1 MKDSNALERPS
12 NAGVVGRKPR
22 VVILGGG
29 FAGLNAAKS
38 LAGAPVE
45 VVLVDKEN
53 YHLFQPLLYQVA
65 TAGLSSGDIATPIRS
80 ILRHED
86 NVSVRMAEAT
96 GIDRESRRVDLAD
109 GSIAYDYLMVATGTR
124 PKYFGPDRWRKHS
137 TPLKTV
143 DDAIALRR
151 QILYAFER
159 AEQADDA
166 ETIEEWLTFVVVGGG
181 ATGVEMAGAIR
192 EIAAEVMVRDFRTI
206 EPEEARVILIDAMPA
221 VLNGYPEELSE
232 HARQELEDRDVEVI
246 LDSPVEDIREDR
258 VEVDGQTIQ
267 TRTVVWAAGVEPTP
281 LVQSLGIETT
291 DGGQVPVAADLRLKE
306 DPRVFALGDI
316 AYLEDD
322 DGQPLPGIAPVAIQQ
337 GNHAARAIRDLV
349 DGEST
354 EAFDYRDRGM
364 MSTIGR
370 KSAVGVVGNWHLKG
384 FLAWLAWLFIHLLF
398 LIGFRNKLSVMINWA
413 YSYIAFGRGSRLIVG
428 DVHAR
433 NALPAE
439 TDTDSESEA
448 A

>member
-1 MKDSNALERPS
+1 MEETSELERRS

-29 FAGLNAAKS
+29 FAGLNAAKE

-45 VVLVDKEN
+45 VVLIDKEN

-80 ILRHED
+80 ILRSYD
-86 NVSVRMAEAT
+86 NVRVRMAEAT
-96 GIDRESRRVDLAD
+96 SIDRGNRRVELDD
-109 GSIAYDYLMVATGTR
+109 GSIAYDYLLVATGTR
-124 PKYFGPDRWRKHS
+124 PKYFGPDRWRENS

-143 DDAIALRR
+143 ADAIELRR
-151 QILYAFER
+151 KILYAFER
-159 AEQADDA
+159 AEQSDDPEA
-166 ETIEEWLTFVVVGGG
+166 IEEWLTFVVIGGG

-206 EPEEARVILIDAMPA
+206 EPEEARVVLIDAMPG

-246 LDSPVEDIREDR
+246 LGSPVEDIREDR
-258 VEVDGQTIQ
+258 VEIDGQTLRS
-267 TRTVVWAAGVEPTP
+267 RTVVWAAGVEPTP
-281 LVQSLGIETT
+281 LVDSLGVETT
-291 DGGQVPVAADLRLKE
+291 DGGQVPIDDDLRLA
-306 DPRVFALGDI
+306 DDSRVFVLGDI

-322 DGQPLPGIAPVAIQQ
+322 DAEPLPGIAPVAIQQ
-337 GNHAARAIRDLV
+337 GRHAAQNIRALV
-349 DGEST
+349 DDRPVEPF
-354 EAFDYRDRGM
+354 AYRDRGM
-364 MSTIGR
+364 MATIGR
-370 KSAVGVVGNWHLKG
+370 KAAVGVVGNWHLKG
-384 FLAWLAWLFIHLLF
+384 FVAWLAWLFVHLLF

-428 DVHAR
+428 DVEDDK
-433 NALPAE
+433 ALPEGSDA
-439 TDTDSESEA
+439 DSETQA